1 MSLLRETEGRRK
13 GMKTTIF
20 YRQQGSVCLYA
31 FSFIMVIAL
40 VGLSASPSLAGG
52 VVQKSYA
59 TPEAAV
65 EALVS
70 AVKADSEK
78 EMLSILG
85 PDGKEL
91 VSSGDSTA
99 DEARRARFLKAF
111 AVMHRMEE
119 ASPGRMVLHVG
130 KDDWAMPI
138 PVVKRGGRWVFD
150 TEAGKEEILDRRIG
164 RNELNV
170 IDVLHACVAAQYE
183 YADEDRKAGGCGQFA
198 RRIIS
203 TPGKHDGLYWETK
216 EGEKTSPL
224 GPLLARASREGYSS
238 SSEGITSSPFHG
250 YYYRILQGQGKY
262 AQGGAYDCVV
272 KGKMILGFGFVAYPA
287 QYGSS
292 GIMTFI
298 VNQGGVIYQK
308 NLGEETA
315 QIAGS
320 MKLFNPDKTWTKV
333 KEKGE

>member
-1 MSLLRETEGRRK
+1 MILLGETEGRRK
-13 GMKTTIF
+13 GMKTTAF
-20 YRQQGSVCLYA
+20 YRRHGSVCLYTIG
-31 FSFIMVIAL
+31 FIMVIAL
-40 VGLSASPSLAGG
+40 VGLGSSPASAGG

-65 EALVS
+65 GALVS
-70 AVKADSEK
+70 AVKANNEK

-85 PDGKEL
+85 PGGKEL
-91 VSSGDSTA
+91 VSSGDRTA
-99 DEARRARFLKAF
+99 DEAGRARFMKAF
-111 AVMHRMEE
+111 TAMHRMEKV
-119 ASPGRMVLHVG
+119 SPDKMVLHVG

-150 TEAGKEEILDRRIG
+150 TEAGREEILDRRIG

-203 TPGKHDGLYWETK
+203 TPGKHDGLYWEAK
-216 EGEKTSPL
+216 DGEKTSPL
-224 GPLLARASREGYSS
+224 GPLLARAAKEGYSS

-250 YYYRILQGQGKY
+250 YYYRILRGQGKY
-262 AQGGAYDCVV
+262 AQGGAYNCVV

-292 GIMTFI
+292 GIMTFV

-308 NLGEETA
+308 DLGKETA

-320 MKLFNPDKTWTKV
+320 MKIFNPDKTWTKV
-333 KEKGE
+333 EEKGK